1 MEGGFCNGGVPMG
14 GVPLGGVPSGRN
26 PKQIWAPVSRC
37 CNVFVYRNW
46 MEQDSER
53 ERFLWEELLM
63 EGIQIKSG
71 LLLHCVCLE
80 IGWKENSKG
89 NNNFANKPNFN
100 QIREHAKKTFQVNSF
115 IEIKIKQKKINANVF
130 CTDQSWFFWGFP
142 LDPDFFIRLN
152 LDPVRY

>member
-1 MEGGFCNGGVPMG
+1 M
-14 GVPLGGVPSGRN
+14 GGVPSGRN
-26 PKQIWAPVSRC
+26 PKQILAPVSRC

-63 EGIQIKSG
+63 GGIQIKSG

-80 IGWKENSKG
+80 IGLKENSKG

-100 QIREHAKKTFQVNSF
+100 QIREHAKITFQVNSF
-115 IEIKIKQKKINANVF
+115 IEIKIKQNNSIPK
-130 CTDQSWFFWGFP
+130 FFVRIKFGSSGGF
-142 LDPDFFIRLN
+142 LWIRSVIRFNSMQNKFTPIKNCNITVLMK
-152 LDPVRY
+152 P